1 MDARSWRV
9 TAHHAEHPPLGDTVG
24 WLQPTKATLP
34 TVHDDIPAVDRAG
47 RRWRAT
53 RYAVGWLCAIAAV
66 YLAAIN
72 LDWSQVLYAFE
83 RASLVW
89 TPVAILS
96 VLLTLCLVTLRWGLV
111 VGGETAVTAPL
122 PRSMRW
128 GVLWNSVVLGQAVNI
143 LVPLRFGEG
152 ARLIMTSRGLHVP
165 VGRVMVSLALE
176 RAFDIAA
183 FATIVATLVLGGLLP
198 QAFRGVV
205 PAAAT
210 LTVATIGAALLFVR
224 FLPSMLAWL
233 RTHLSLMARA
243 TAWLEKQESAMR
255 EGWADMT
262 QRHQLGKIAMLTAA
276 IPITAAATNYLVFR
290 SFDLPVPA
298 VTALVLLVVLQIGTA
313 VVSVPGN
320 VGVFHYLTV
329 VTLAAWD
336 VPQPTAVAVAIVLHI
351 VSLGP
356 KVVLAAFSA
365 RNRLS

>member
-1 MDARSWRV
+1 MGSNSSDAERRGCSWQ
-9 TAHHAEHPPLGDTVG
+9 TV
-24 WLQPTKATLP
+24 
-34 TVHDDIPAVDRAG
+34 
-47 RRWRAT
+47 
-53 RYAVGWLCAIAAV
+53 RYAVGTLCAIAAIYV
-66 YLAAIN
+66 AAVRV
-72 LDWSQVLYAFE
+72 DWLQVFDAFG
-83 RASLVW
+83 RASPAW
-89 TPVAILS
+89 TLAAILS
-96 VLLTLCLVTLRWGLV
+96 VLLTLSLVTSRWGLF
-111 VGGETAVTAPL
+111 VGGEAPVAGVPVL
-122 PRSMRW
+122 MPPYVRW
-128 GVLWNSVVLGQAVNI
+128 RVLWNSVVLGQAVNI

-152 ARLIMTSRGLHVP
+152 ARLIVTSRGLNIP

-176 RAFDIAA
+176 RAFDVAA
-183 FATIVATLVLGGLLP
+183 FATIVVALILGGLMP
-198 QAFRGVV
+198 RAFRGVL
-205 PAAAT
+205 PAVAT
-210 LTVATIGAALLFVR
+210 LTLATIGAALLFVR

-255 EGWADMT
+255 EGWVDIT
-262 QRHQLGKIAMLTAA
+262 RRHQLAKVAMLTAA
-276 IPITAAATNYLVFR
+276 IPISAAATNYLVFR

-298 VTALVLLVVLQIGTA
+298 VTALVLLVVLQVGTA

-365 RNRLS
+365 RSRLS